1 MSKLKENIIEMVGN
15 DLPFLKNVSGLRDG
29 LDLRYSAVGP
39 GQSFKPV
46 LEGNS
51 FEVNEFSLANY
62 TLMKDRGIAP
72 MTAIPVFLNRAFRHG
87 SLYVRNES
95 ELTHPSQLKG
105 KTIGAREYTQT
116 AGVWWRGLMVDEY
129 DLHWSDLKWVSE
141 KKQRFAPPKEAAVN
155 ALDEDLEELVINGKI
170 DAFLAPSTKDSKKPP
185 GEQKLRPL
193 FPNTEAEERDYFA
206 RTGIYPL
213 NHAVVIHDN
222 TLSEFPTC
230 PKPMFEAYCE
240 SKKQFY
246 SEGGNLNPWGDKGN
260 GADFIQFGLTP
271 KNREIVETLMR
282 YLKEQKFINEIPDID
297 TLFVLGSGDWSDT

>member
-1 MSKLKENIIEMVGN
+1 MSKSKENIIEMVGN
-15 DLPFLKNVSGLRDG
+15 DLPFFKNVSGLRDG

-155 ALDEDLEELVINGKI
+155 ALDEDLEELVIN
-170 DAFLAPSTKDSKKPP
+170 
-185 GEQKLRPL
+185 
-193 FPNTEAEERDYFA
+193 
-206 RTGIYPL
+206 
-213 NHAVVIHDN
+213 
-222 TLSEFPTC
+222 
-230 PKPMFEAYCE
+230 
-240 SKKQFY
+240 
-246 SEGGNLNPWGDKGN
+246 
-260 GADFIQFGLTP
+260 
-271 KNREIVETLMR
+271 
-282 YLKEQKFINEIPDID
+282 
-297 TLFVLGSGDWSDT
+297 